1 MNFYKTSKNFIL
13 ANFLLPHCPTACLMH
28 PVKHNGKL
36 ATATALLLWWNAQN
50 FIAKKTFTIFN
61 ACVYALFS
69 YSFSFDLSLWWPL
82 LLSTVSIKDHMQFPA
97 LRSSFPHHVSI
108 MY

>member
-1 MNFYKTSKNFIL
+1 MNFYKTSKKFIL

-50 FIAKKTFTIFN
+50 FIAKKPSQYSMRVCMHCSLTVLALIFLYGGH
-61 ACVYALFS
+61 CSSV
-69 YSFSFDLSLWWPL
+69 
-82 LLSTVSIKDHMQFPA
+82 QFP
-97 LRSSFPHHVSI
+97 SKITCSFQHYAQVSRI
-108 MY
+108 MSQ